1 MGTAPPSQRVPR
13 SLARNGKSCAYFART
28 PLATVSK
35 ECDVSISAY
44 LKDGAYGPEAI
55 AAMAA
60 AFDDVCK
67 AIEAAGRS
75 DVTRDTLALKII
87 DLAPNGESD
96 AVVLREM
103 ALTELGLT
111 DLSKE
116 SP

>member
-1 MGTAPPSQRVPR
+1 M
-13 SLARNGKSCAYFART
+13 
-28 PLATVSK
+28 
-35 ECDVSISAY
+35 SISAY

-103 ALTELGLT
+103 ALTELGLA
-111 DLSKE
+111 DLWKE
-116 SP
+116 DS

>member
-1 MGTAPPSQRVPR
+1 M
-13 SLARNGKSCAYFART
+13 
-28 PLATVSK
+28 
-35 ECDVSISAY
+35 SISAY

-87 DLAPNGESD
+87 DLARNGESD

-103 ALTELGLT
+103 ALTELGLAN
-111 DLSKE
+111 LSNE
-116 SP
+116 GS

>member
-1 MGTAPPSQRVPR
+1 M
-13 SLARNGKSCAYFART
+13 
-28 PLATVSK
+28 
-35 ECDVSISAY
+35 SISAY

-67 AIEAAGRS
+67 AVEAAGRS

-87 DLAPNGESD
+87 DLARGGEND

-103 ALTELGLT
+103 ALTELGLA

-116 SP
+116 GS

>member
-1 MGTAPPSQRVPR
+1 M
-13 SLARNGKSCAYFART
+13 
-28 PLATVSK
+28 
-35 ECDVSISAY
+35 SISAY

-67 AIEAAGRS
+67 AVEAAGRS

-87 DLAPNGESD
+87 DLARNGESD
-96 AVVLREM
+96 AAVLREM
-103 ALTELGLT
+103 ALTELGLA

-116 SP
+116 GS

>member
-1 MGTAPPSQRVPR
+1 MSR
-13 SLARNGKSCAYFART
+13 
-28 PLATVSK
+28 

-55 AAMAA
+55 SAMAA
-60 AFDDVCK
+60 AFEDVCR
-67 AIEAAGRS
+67 AVEAAGRS

-87 DLAPNGESD
+87 DLARSGESD

-103 ALTELGLT
+103 ALSELGLA